1 VHLVKSQS
9 TKKSEYVK
17 YSSSVELPV
26 SHNVVLPFV
35 NDLSQYPKWMPL
47 VHSVESDGDDSWN
60 VELRAKVGVFAR
72 SKRIRMTR
80 TVNTANE
87 LVFERNERDGRQH
100 SPWRLAVSLTN
111 SGSST
116 AVTMYLEYGGTLW
129 TAGVLDRVLAS
140 QVDAGK
146 ANLAAVVQGA

>member
-1 VHLVKSQS
+1 MGQLK
-9 TKKSEYVK
+9 
-17 YSSSVELPV
+17 
-26 SHNVVLPFV
+26 VLPFV
-35 NDLSQYPKWMPL
+35 NDLSRYPQWMPL
-47 VHSVESDGDDSWN
+47 VHSVLPEADASWN

-80 TVNTANE
+80 TTNTENE
-87 LVFERNERDGRQH
+87 VVFERNELDDRQH
-100 SPWRLAVSLTN
+100 SPWRLAVSLQ
-111 SGSST
+111 GSDTSCT
-116 AVTMYLEYGGTLW
+116 VTMNLEYGGTLW